1 MEVILREDVAKLG
14 HRGDLIKVAEGYARN
29 FLLPRKLAMPA
40 TPGNKKV
47 IEQER
52 ASAVRREA
60 VEKADAEK
68 LAGML
73 SNLAVTVKRKA
84 GDGDQLF
91 GSVTSIDLAE
101 ALAAQGYQVDR
112 RKIHLDEPIKTLGD
126 FDVPLKLH
134 KDVTAQIKVHVA
146 KDE

>member
-14 HRGDLIKVAEGYARN
+14 HRGDLIRVAEGYARN
-29 FLLPRKLAMPA
+29 YLLPRNLAMPA
-40 TPGNKKV
+40 TTGNKKV

-52 ASAVRREA
+52 AAAVRREA

-73 SNLAVTVKRKA
+73 GSLSVTVRRKA
-84 GDGDQLF
+84 GEGDQLF
-91 GSVTSIDLAE
+91 GSVTSIDVAD

-112 RKIHLDEPIKTLGD
+112 RKVHLEEPIKHLGD

-134 KDVTAQIKVHVA
+134 KDVTTQIKVHVT
-146 KDE
+146 KEE